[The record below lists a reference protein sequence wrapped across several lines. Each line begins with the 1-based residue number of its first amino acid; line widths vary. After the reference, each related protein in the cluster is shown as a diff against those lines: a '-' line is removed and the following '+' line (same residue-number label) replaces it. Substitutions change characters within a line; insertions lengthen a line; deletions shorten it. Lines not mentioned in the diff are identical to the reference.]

1 MSVHPGRTVASLA
14 LLVGG
19 FVVGV
24 AVLAVIFASVL
35 VGAGMTIDPSEA
47 ALLDDLVGVLPFI
60 AGFAI
65 LSVIAGAGL
74 IAGSETAETVAVGT
88 SVAAVVVG
96 LVGLT
101 LIVVGRDPFAG
112 AGSTADGVGVVGAF
126 TFVYA
131 TVLVALAAARTGSTT
146 QTSKAVLS

>member
-1 MSVHPGRTVASLA
+1 MSVHPGRTVASIS

-19 FVVGV
+19 SVVGV
-24 AVLAVIFASVL
+24 AVLAVTFASVL
-35 VGAGMTIDPSEA
+35 VGAGMTIRPSDA

-60 AGFAI
+60 GGFAI
-65 LSVIAGAGL
+65 LSIVAGAGL
-74 IAGSETAETVAVGT
+74 VAGSETAETIAVGT

-96 LVGLT
+96 LVGLA

-112 AGSTADGVGVVGAF
+112 ARSTADGIGVVGAF

-131 TVLVALAAARTGSTT
+131 TVLVALAAARTGSTLK
-146 QTSKAVLS
+146 TSKAVLS

>member
-1 MSVHPGRTVASLA
+1 MSAQPARIVASLS

-19 FVVGV
+19 IAVGV
-24 AVLAVIFASVL
+24 AVLAITFARIL
-35 VGAGMTIDPSEA
+35 VHAGMTIRPSDA
-47 ALLDDLVGVLPFI
+47 ALLDDLIGVLPFI

-65 LSVIAGAGL
+65 LSVAAGAGL
-74 IAGSETAETVAVGT
+74 LIGKQSVEAIAVGT
-88 SVAAVVVG
+88 SLAAVVVG

-126 TFVYA
+126 TFVYG

-146 QTSKAVLS
+146 HISKAVLS

>member
-1 MSVHPGRTVASLA
+1 MSVHLGRAVASLA

-24 AVLAVIFASVL
+24 AVLAVVFASVL
-35 VGAGMTIDPSEA
+35 VGAGMTITPSEA

-60 AGFAI
+60 AGFAL

-74 IAGSETAETVAVGT
+74 IAGSETAETMAVGT
-88 SVAAVVVG
+88 SVVAVIVG

-101 LIVVGRDPFAG
+101 LTVVGRDPFAG

-126 TFVYA
+126 TFTYA
-131 TVLVALAAARTGSTT
+131 AALVALVAARTGSTT
-146 QTSKAVLS
+146 QTSQAVLS

>member
-1 MSVHPGRTVASLA
+1 MSVHPGRLVASLS

-24 AVLAVIFASVL
+24 AVLAVTFAGVL
-35 VGAGMTIDPSEA
+35 VSAGMTIRPSDA
-47 ALLDDLVGVLPFI
+47 ALLADLVGVLPFI
-60 AGFAI
+60 AAFAI
-65 LSVIAGAGL
+65 LSVVAGAGL
-74 IAGSETAETVAVGT
+74 IAGSDTGESIAVGT
-88 SVAAVVVG
+88 SIAAVVVG

-131 TVLVALAAARTGSTT
+131 TVLVALAAARTGSITHTT
-146 QTSKAVLS
+146 KAVLS

>member
-1 MSVHPGRTVASLA
+1 MSVHPGRTVASIS

-19 FVVGV
+19 FAVGV
-24 AVLAVIFASVL
+24 AVLAVTFAGVL
-35 VGAGMTIDPSEA
+35 VGAGMTIRPSDA

-65 LSVIAGAGL
+65 LSVVAGAGL
-74 IAGSETAETVAVGT
+74 VAGRESAETIAVGT

-112 AGSTADGVGVVGAF
+112 ARSTADGIGVVGAF

-131 TVLVALAAARTGSTT
+131 TVLVALAAARTGSTLK
-146 QTSKAVLS
+146 TSKAVLS